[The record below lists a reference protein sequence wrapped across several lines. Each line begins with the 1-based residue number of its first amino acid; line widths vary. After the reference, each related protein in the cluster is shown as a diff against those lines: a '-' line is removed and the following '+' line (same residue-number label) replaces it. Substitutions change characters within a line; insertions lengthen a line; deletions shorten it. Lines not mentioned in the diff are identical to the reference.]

1 MKANGAAVGDIAPA
15 EWHGLRVVNILV
27 DYAQMRMRL
36 SSSERSEVEA
46 IRRDMYRDLGLD
58 PHKQYARRRDGKVYE
73 MHWRGSGRIRPRK
86 LLDRPANEATLMTL
100 PCTRGNP
107 IAPEEVKPRC
117 H

>member
-1 MKANGAAVGDIAPA
+1 MKTNGAAIGDIAPA

-58 PHKQYARRRDGKVYE
+58 PSKQYARRRDGKVYE
-73 MHWRGSGRIRPRK
+73 MHVPDSDRGEEGQGAAGHSSYST
-86 LLDRPANEATLMTL
+86 DRP
-100 PCTRGNP
+100 TRP
-107 IAPEEVKPRC
+107 

>member
-1 MKANGAAVGDIAPA
+1 M
-15 EWHGLRVVNILV
+15 NILV

-73 MHWRGSGRIRPRK
+73 LGEGQGASGHASYST
-86 LLDRPANEATLMTL
+86 DRP
-100 PCTRGNP
+100 TRP
-107 IAPEEVKPRC
+107 

>member
-1 MKANGAAVGDIAPA
+1 MEKRVSKTEQEDHDNMKANGAAIGEIAPA

-58 PHKQYARRRDGKVYE
+58 PNKQYARRRDGKVYE
-73 MHWRGSGRIRPRK
+73 VQEGQGAAGHSGYST
-86 LLDRPANEATLMTL
+86 DRPMR
-100 PCTRGNP
+100 P
-107 IAPEEVKPRC
+107 

>member
-1 MKANGAAVGDIAPA
+1 MKANGAAIGDIAPA

-73 MHWRGSGRIRPRK
+73 LGEGQGAPGHASYST
-86 LLDRPANEATLMTL
+86 DRP
-100 PCTRGNP
+100 TRP
-107 IAPEEVKPRC
+107 

>member
-1 MKANGAAVGDIAPA
+1 MSTNGAAVGDIAPA

-58 PHKQYARRRDGKVYE
+58 ASKQYARRRDGKVYE
-73 MHWRGSGRIRPRK
+73 IDEGAGAGGGANYSTDRPTRPR
-86 LLDRPANEATLMTL
+86 
-100 PCTRGNP
+100 
-107 IAPEEVKPRC
+107 
-117 H
+117 

>member
-58 PHKQYARRRDGKVYE
+58 PNKQYARRRDGKVYE
-73 MHWRGSGRIRPRK
+73 MHVADSDRGEEGQGAPGHASYST
-86 LLDRPANEATLMTL
+86 DRP
-100 PCTRGNP
+100 TRP
-107 IAPEEVKPRC
+107 

>member
-1 MKANGAAVGDIAPA
+1 MKANGAAIGDIAPA

-58 PHKQYARRRDGKVYE
+58 PNKQYARRRDGKVYE
-73 MHWRGSGRIRPRK
+73 MHVSDSDRGDEGRSAVGHSGYST
-86 LLDRPANEATLMTL
+86 DRP
-100 PCTRGNP
+100 TRP
-107 IAPEEVKPRC
+107 